1 MKPLVLMLLL
11 LGGSVACAADDHS
24 DHQQSAQ
31 GGCDAFAWNMAR
43 EFNLLR
49 ATPFALE
56 AVAARDAEAKYT
68 PLDRRLDLT
77 LKPAGEVKL
86 LVPPGREPGADSYAG
101 LLPLLVPR
109 ISSYRISSDQRLW
122 IDVVGPA
129 GAVKSSK
136 FDMQPGCD
144 KLRKSVAFRLE
155 PETQYWIQ
163 LSGSPAAN
171 PVLLITLD
179 H

>member
-1 MKPLVLMLLL
+1 VKLLVLLL
-11 LGGSVACAADDHS
+11 LVLGAGVACAADDHS
-24 DHQQSAQ
+24 DHQQSPS
-31 GGCDAFAWNMAR
+31 GGCDAFTWNMAR

-49 ATPFALE
+49 ATPFAVE
-56 AVAARDAEAKYT
+56 AVATRDTEAKFT

-86 LVPPGREPGADSYAG
+86 LVPPGREASAGSYAG

-109 ISSYRISSDQRLW
+109 ISTYRISSDQRLW

-129 GAVKSSK
+129 GVIKSSK
-136 FDMQPGCD
+136 FDMQAGCD

-163 LSGSPAAN
+163 LSGSPLSN